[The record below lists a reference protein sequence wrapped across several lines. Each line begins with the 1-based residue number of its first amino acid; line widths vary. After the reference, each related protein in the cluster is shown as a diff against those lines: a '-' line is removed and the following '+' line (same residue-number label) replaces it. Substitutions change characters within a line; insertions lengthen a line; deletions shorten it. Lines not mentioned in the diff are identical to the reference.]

1 MIRMIV
7 PLILAMLKQENAI
20 MSLRTVMIT
29 ISAHKILVFQVFVKI
44 NRSLVVMMINVLRI
58 VVILIL
64 DVSLPLL
71 AVMIMICVPLI
82 AAKRQLVALIIPSTV
97 TIMMPV
103 LMTAVV
109 P

>member
-7 PLILAMLKQENAI
+7 LLILAMLKQDNAI
-20 MSLRTVMIT
+20 MSLRTVMII

-44 NRSLVVMMINVLRI
+44 NQSLVVMMINVLRI